1 MKIVHIPLRLI
12 FFDHHHPKTTFP
24 EITSL
29 VLPLCSFYLSLMVL
43 GLLSDHDRVENIEGK
58 KRGIKENVREEV
70 VESEDRK
77 E

>member
-1 MKIVHIPLRLI
+1 
-12 FFDHHHPKTTFP
+12 
-24 EITSL
+24 
-29 VLPLCSFYLSLMVL
+29 MVL